1 MGVSKLRQSASRC
14 EGERCERAKEEM
26 KMKQGLKL
34 VQTEPNSP
42 FDALWR
48 AFPQLKNA
56 TCVGRCGMAWRNS
69 DDSIHS
75 YVIRTFRTLEGK
87 YVRIKST
94 ESGDERSVPRAEEVE
109 VYEDVWK
116 RLGRRALGKPSD
128 QPHGIMFASDQFFE
142 LTEDAFELDLIRS
155 A

>member
-1 MGVSKLRQSASRC
+1 MSK
-14 EGERCERAKEEM
+14 
-26 KMKQGLKL
+26 LKL
-34 VQTEPNSP
+34 VETEPDGL
-42 FDALWR
+42 FDHLWR
-48 AFPQLKNA
+48 EFPQLKNA
-56 TCVGRCGMAWRNS
+56 TCVGRCAHGWRN
-69 DDSIHS
+69 DDGSWDSRIT
-75 YVIRTFRTLEGK
+75 RTFRTLEGK